1 MIKRS
6 FLVLSSVLA
15 LFCADVFSA
24 NSALTFL
31 RITPSARAVAM
42 GETFAAVADGVDSV
56 YWNPAGLA
64 NMETMDVSLMHMFYW
79 DSSIYEY
86 LAVSYP
92 MSQKLKLGAHIIY
105 MNYGAIEKIAE
116 TASGS
121 MGATSG
127 TFSPFDLC
135 LAVSAGYQLSQD
147 IQLGVTAKYA
157 MQTID
162 TDSASAFAGDAGVLV
177 RMKMLD
183 ENLLFGGAVSNLG
196 TQISGD
202 SLPLTARGGFSYK
215 IGLLEPSDL
224 TVAVTAYYPFDTGK
238 IAENIGAEFW
248 YQSEI
253 AIRAGYKLGYDVG
266 GLTAGVGYK
275 AVLEGMFGYELDY
288 TYAPSGNLGDT
299 HRISIILFL
308 DEAGGKKGSSGSTK
322 GGSKGKNMKIA
333 PTQQKKRF

>member
-1 MIKRS
+1 MLKRS
-6 FLVLSSVLA
+6 ILVLSSVLA
-15 LFCADVFSA
+15 LLSADVFSA

-31 RITPSARAVAM
+31 RISPSARAVAM

-86 LAVSYP
+86 VAVSYP
-92 MSQKLKLGAHIIY
+92 MSNKLKLGAHVIY

-116 TASGS
+116 TSSGS
-121 MGATSG
+121 IGATSG
-127 TFSPFDLC
+127 TFTPYDLA

-147 IQLGVTAKYA
+147 VQVGVTAKYA
-157 MQTID
+157 MQSID
-162 TDSASAFAGDAGVLV
+162 TDSASAFAGDAGILA
-177 RMKMLD
+177 RLKMFD
-183 ENLLFGGAVSNLG
+183 DNLMFGGAISNLG
-196 TQISGD
+196 TQINGD
-202 SLPLTARGGFSYK
+202 SLPLTARGGLSYK
-215 IGLLEPSDL
+215 MALMEPEDL
-224 TVAVTAYYPFDTGK
+224 TIAVTAYYPFDTGK

-248 YQSEI
+248 YQKEI

-266 GLTAGVGYK
+266 NLTAGIGYK
-275 AVLEGMFGYELDY
+275 SALEGMFGYELDY

-308 DEAGGKKGSSGSTK
+308 DEATGGKRGSSSGSKNK
-322 GGSKGKNMKIA
+322 GGIRTS
-333 PTQQKKRF
+333 PTPKKRF